1 MKKSITFL
9 FAVVMGLFALT
20 SCNSSESGPDARDLL
35 LGTYSYTMSGSYT
48 MHFVGQQVDVPLASG
63 GVVKIKKDGSGNRV
77 KMKGTDISAN
87 GVVEG
92 DILKLDPE
100 SQTQT
105 KDGYTIVLTA
115 TYEPAQ
121 LVNNK
126 LTINATLAGTIAG
139 GGNAGT
145 IQGSALVIATKY

>member
-1 MKKSITFL
+1 M
-9 FAVVMGLFALT
+9 T
-20 SCNSSESGPDARDLL
+20 SCDSSESGPDARDLL

-48 MHFVGQQVDVPLASG
+48 MNFMGQLIDVPLAGG
-63 GVVKIKKDGSGNRV
+63 GVVKVKKDGSGNRV
-77 KMKGTDISAN
+77 KVKGNDISAT

-100 SQTQT
+100 SANQT
-105 KDGYTIVLTA
+105 KDGITILLTA

-126 LTINATLAGTIAG
+126 LTIKATLAGTITG
-139 GGNAGT
+139 GGESGT
-145 IQGSALVIATKY
+145 IHGSEQIIATKQ